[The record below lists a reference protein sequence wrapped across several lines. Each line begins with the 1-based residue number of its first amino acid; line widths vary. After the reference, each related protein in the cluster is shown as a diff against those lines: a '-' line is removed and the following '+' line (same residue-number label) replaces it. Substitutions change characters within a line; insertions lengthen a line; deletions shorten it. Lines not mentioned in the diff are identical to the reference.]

1 MIQDVSLWGPV
12 GWDGAVTLHPHIC
25 DIIFNFAQTKTQ
37 NTMAKMI
44 KEYGGKEKY
53 ASKAAMMKH
62 EKKEGKKVEKME
74 KKGVFPK
81 MKKK

>member
-1 MIQDVSLWGPV
+1 
-12 GWDGAVTLHPHIC
+12 
-25 DIIFNFAQTKTQ
+25 
-37 NTMAKMI
+37 MAKMI

-53 ASKAAMMKH
+53 ASKAAMMK
-62 EKKEGKKVEKME
+62 ME